1 MLTPPDSNRL
11 PHRPRARHGC
21 GRSDYGY
28 ARDGLRYTDCRSHR
42 SSARGGLRALPLMEA
57 IVVRAS
63 DRHRQLLSYL
73 HSATILARLLTRS
86 NETELAFRFGRAYR
100 VIK

>member
-42 SSARGGLRALPLMEA
+42 SSARGMEA